1 VPPLPWIS
9 AFPEVNVR
17 TYVRAG
23 DRPGVFF
30 FSLDAGSALAVTAAR
45 ALFNLPYYA
54 ATMRVESQGT
64 AVEYQSRRDSDGPA
78 ELIATYEP
86 QGRAFTAAE
95 GTLEYFLTERYCLYH
110 HDHSGAPYRL
120 DIHHPP
126 WRLKSARAVFERN
139 TMAAAAGINI
149 GDAPVLHFAKR
160 QDMVAWMP
168 SHLASPQEK

>member
-17 TYVRAG
+17 TYVRVA

-45 ALFNLPYYA
+45 ALSNLPYYS
-54 ATMRVESQGT
+54 ATMTVESEGNV
-64 AVEYQSRRDSDGPA
+64 VEYQSRRDSDDQA
-78 ELIATYEP
+78 EFIATYEP

-95 GTLEYFLTERYCLYH
+95 GTLEHFLTERYCLYH

-120 DIHHPP
+120 EIHHPP
-126 WRLKSARAVFERN
+126 WRLQPARAVFERN
-139 TMAAAAGINI
+139 TMAAAAGVNLS
-149 GDAPVLHFAKR
+149 DAPVLHFSKR

-168 SHLASPQEK
+168 SHLQSA